1 MSEAI
6 TVWIHIVAVT
16 VWLGPQVFMFVVT
29 IPALRL
35 IEDRATRV
43 RVMRFVI
50 YRFGYLGWGA
60 LAVIVLTGIS
70 NLFQEGA
77 DARIGLGDPDYRY
90 FHIFTL
96 KMVLVGA
103 MVALTALHT
112 LVIGPRQLKLAEE
125 DRSESAEAKRL
136 RGLSIA
142 ASGLVLLLSVATVYV
157 AALLANHDY
166 SFQPR

>member
-1 MSEAI
+1 MSDAI
-6 TVWIHIVAVT
+6 TVWIHIVAVA
-16 VWLGPQVFMFVVT
+16 VWLGPQVFMFAVT
-29 IPALRL
+29 APALRL
-35 IEDRATRV
+35 IDDRATRV
-43 RVMRFVI
+43 RIMRFVI

-77 DARIGLGDPDYRY
+77 DAPIRLGDPDYRY

-103 MVALTALHT
+103 MVLLTALHT
-112 LVIGPRQLKLAEE
+112 MVIGPRQLRLAEE
-125 DRSESAEAKRL
+125 GASDTAEGRRL
-136 RGLSIA
+136 RRFSIV
-142 ASGLVLLLSVATVYV
+142 ASAVVLLLSVATVYV